1 MPMEN
6 SGPGRARLLPFLL
19 LSILAGLSFVHVA
32 AAVAVPPLSG
42 RVVDTANVVDA
53 ATKQRIEQF
62 LAGFEQQTSN
72 QIAVLVIP
80 TLEEE
85 PEEDFAIRAARE
97 WGLGTKENSNG
108 VLILVVTRDRKI
120 RIEVGRGLEGA
131 LPDGLCGR
139 IIRDEMAPLLKRGE
153 EKWGSAVEAG
163 VTAVAKAT
171 KGEYVGT
178 GRKGRKGSPWAVIV
192 IAGLIGLG
200 ILGALT
206 KLWVSGTV
214 GGLAGGAATAFLAGN
229 PLVAILG
236 VAGGLGAG
244 LLIPWLFRS
253 AREHGGSGS
262 SGGDHGSSW
271 GGGGFWGGGGSSW
284 GGGGSSWGD
293 SGFSGGGGSFDGG
306 GASGDF

>member
-1 MPMEN
+1 MPMER
-6 SGPGRARLLPFLL
+6 SGPGRSHLCTFLL
-19 LSILAGLSFVHVA
+19 FTLLAVLSVVSLV
-32 AAVAVPPLSG
+32 AAVAVPPLTG
-42 RVVDTANVVDA
+42 RIVDTVGVVDA
-53 ATKQRIEQF
+53 GTRQRLEQF
-62 LAGFEQQTSN
+62 LAGFEKQTSN
-72 QIAVLVIP
+72 QIAVLLIP
-80 TLEEE
+80 TLEDE

-108 VLILVVTRDRKI
+108 VLILVVTQDRKI

-139 IIRDEMAPLLKRGE
+139 IIRDEMAPLLKRGS

-163 VTAVAKAT
+163 VMAVAKAT
-171 KGEYVGT
+171 KGEYVGSA
-178 GRKGRKGSPWAVIV
+178 KSKKKGSPWAVIV

-229 PLVAILG
+229 PLLAILG

-244 LLIPWLFRS
+244 LMIPWLFRS
-253 AREHGGSGS
+253 AREHGGAGGWGS
-262 SGGDHGSSW
+262 SDGHHGSSW
-271 GGGGFWGGGGSSW
+271 GGGGSWGSSGGSSW
-284 GGGGSSWGD
+284 SDG
-293 SGFSGGGGSFDGG
+293 GFSGGGGSFDGG